1 MSPENASW
9 QGGPSPPQV
18 VIQRHHQRQ
27 RHNGGATVTWRGPG
41 RSHGEAPCR
50 WDGFT
55 ALRNAIFWP
64 IYFKPYSRI
73 KGGKSVVACLTPPS
87 SLDCLLSVPCMLISF
102 SAHALLL
109 MLVCLMLVAGDG
121 AGRYRSMAMA
131 LALDG
136 AKEQR
141 RTGSASASGNTGY
154 CPVDL

>member
-1 MSPENASW
+1 MHKKPPNTQQHKPSCDSMSPENASW

-87 SLDCLLSVPCMLISF
+87 SLDCGKPSEDGGVKKDTT
-102 SAHALLL
+102 ALECREWK
-109 MLVCLMLVAGDG
+109 VIQH
-121 AGRYRSMAMA
+121 YP
-131 LALDG
+131 
-136 AKEQR
+136 
-141 RTGSASASGNTGY
+141 TN
-154 CPVDL
+154 PVQ

>member
-1 MSPENASW
+1 MHKKPPNTQQHKPSCDSMSPENASW

-64 IYFKPYSRI
+64 IYFKPSVASKAAKRQI
-73 KGGKSVVACLTPPS
+73 RRGLLDTPILAGLRKTQRGWGCQEGHDCSGVPTIRHSSVVKF
-87 SLDCLLSVPCMLISF
+87 DCSDWC
-102 SAHALLL
+102 
-109 MLVCLMLVAGDG
+109 D
-121 AGRYRSMAMA
+121 
-131 LALDG
+131 
-136 AKEQR
+136 
-141 RTGSASASGNTGY
+141 
-154 CPVDL
+154 